1 MRLASENAV
10 YAAILLFASPLY
22 CAIIAHAAAE
32 AALGCAGFRAELL
45 YIAPILAPPAL
56 LAYLPVPREVPASAY
71 RLLTLSSGLL
81 YAALFY
87 ALAGASLECPW
98 PLHGLAGTA
107 VAVWAVA
114 VALLYALHAAFAVP
128 VGYIALFAALEFQAF
143 YLIHALRLGYIPI
156 FS

>member
-1 MRLASENAV
+1 MRLAGENAV
-10 YAAILLFASPLY
+10 YAAVLLLASPLY

-32 AALGCAGFRAELL
+32 TALACAGFRAELL

-71 RLLTLSSGLL
+71 RLLTLLSGLL
-81 YAALFY
+81 YATLFY
-87 ALAGASLECPW
+87 ALAGAGLECPW
-98 PLHGLAGTA
+98 PLHGFAGTA

-114 VALLYALHAAFAVP
+114 VALLFALHAVFAVP

-143 YLIHALRLGYIPI
+143 YLIHALRLGYISL